1 MAISANLMNN
11 FNTIINAYGT
21 QYILIHK
28 SSTYDDYDQEVN
40 TVSGSV
46 LGSCFFLPVS
56 EYRNGDDSQYL
67 QEGVIRQADYKLFV
81 PSGAV
86 ISGADIF
93 VIGTGSYSVLR
104 YYDYTTE
111 GKTIYKKVYVRSI

>member
-1 MAISANLMNN
+1 MAISTNLMND
-11 FNTIINAYGT
+11 FDNTINAYGI

-28 SSTYDDYDQEVN
+28 SATYDNYDQEVL

-56 EYRNGDDSQYL
+56 EYRNGDDYQYL
-67 QEGVIRQADYKLFV
+67 QQGVIREADYKLFV
-81 PSGAV
+81 PSGPV
-86 ISGADIF
+86 ISGADLF

-104 YYDYTTE
+104 WFDYTVE
-111 GKTIYKKVYVRSI
+111 GKTIYKKVYVRSV